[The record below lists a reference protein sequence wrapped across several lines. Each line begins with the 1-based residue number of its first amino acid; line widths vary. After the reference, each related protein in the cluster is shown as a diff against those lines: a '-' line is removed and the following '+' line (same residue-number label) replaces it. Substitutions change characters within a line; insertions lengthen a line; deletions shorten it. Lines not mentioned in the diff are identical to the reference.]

1 MNSAFVVYE
10 ELSRSRRVLS
20 AEVDNTPTL
29 LQGRRSVELL
39 DDLRF
44 SLN

>member
-20 AEVDNTPTL
+20 AEVDNSDPYIITRQEIKQAL
-29 LQGRRSVELL
+29 LS
-39 DDLRF
+39 F
-44 SLN
+44 